1 MIFELASMESQ
12 FCVICGQSTSLYNYG
27 TISCSA
33 CSSFFRRTVLAK
45 VPIQQCP
52 HQDACYTPENRATH
66 SECKYCRFHKCVDVG
81 MINTQKY
88 TNLTKLINQLSVL
101 DKKRSYTC
109 ANMMLPPDFRLSSIF
124 DYEHIKL
131 IKKTP
136 EVRFISHDW
145 GCVHQL
151 ASMEFIKT
159 FQFVKFLSL
168 QDLQVFMKT
177 AHFNHVI
184 FASAMRSFGIR
195 QGYLSFPDGSDVFPE
210 CIKKITCYNPEFLN
224 RIRCKLMGRII
235 ELNINPEE
243 YLLLSAII
251 LCNPAAV
258 NLSVKGRTLI
268 SSYQKVYGSL
278 LFQYCCQV
286 NKKNGPLRFSELLTI
301 FHAISQTHHD
311 IGQFFLLFQMYQPN
325 AQPIQLYQEV
335 IDYMM

>member
-1 MIFELASMESQ
+1 MMI
-12 FCVICGQSTSLYNYG
+12 
-27 TISCSA
+27 
-33 CSSFFRRTVLAK
+33 
-45 VPIQQCP
+45 P
-52 HQDACYTPENRATH
+52 H
-66 SECKYCRFHKCVDVG
+66 
-81 MINTQKY
+81 
-88 TNLTKLINQLSVL
+88 
-101 DKKRSYTC
+101 
-109 ANMMLPPDFRLSSIF
+109 DFRLSSIF

-145 GCVHQL
+145 GCVLQL

-184 FASAMRSFGIR
+184 FASAMRSFNIR
-195 QGYLSFPDGSDVFPE
+195 QGYMSFPDGSDVFPE
-210 CIKKITCYNPEFLN
+210 CIKRVTCYNPEFLN

-243 YLLLSAII
+243 YLLLSAIV
-251 LCNPAAV
+251 LCNPGGTFKLIADYKNYLFAASI

-286 NKKNGPLRFSELLTI
+286 NEKNGPLRFSELLTI